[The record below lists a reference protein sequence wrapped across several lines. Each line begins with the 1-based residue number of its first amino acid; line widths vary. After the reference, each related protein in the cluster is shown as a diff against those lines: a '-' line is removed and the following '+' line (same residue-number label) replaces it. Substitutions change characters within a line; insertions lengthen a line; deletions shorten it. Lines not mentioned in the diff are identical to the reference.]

1 MVGYAL
7 ALLLRPLLA
16 QRVFPFDV
24 RGYFSQSVMKCL
36 LIVAVAL
43 LLPLYVRYAV
53 PAGWIRFVVN
63 TLLCESV
70 SIAMMYAFGMTLSER
85 QKVLSV
91 IKKKVGRLCSKGTT
105 TASNE

>member
-1 MVGYAL
+1 
-7 ALLLRPLLA
+7 
-16 QRVFPFDV
+16 
-24 RGYFSQSVMKCL
+24 MKCL

-91 IKKKVGRLCSKGTT
+91 IKKKSVACVVKARQQRLTNKRMFSVSKRETECLKQQP
-105 TASNE
+105 ADSYLLVRVLRL